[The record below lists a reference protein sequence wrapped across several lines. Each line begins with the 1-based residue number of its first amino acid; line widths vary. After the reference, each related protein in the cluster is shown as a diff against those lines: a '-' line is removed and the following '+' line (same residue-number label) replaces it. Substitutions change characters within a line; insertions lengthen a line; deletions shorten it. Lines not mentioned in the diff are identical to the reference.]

1 MTSTRRREFSLPSPT
16 SPCPTAGPGLE
27 VPRPKPLSA
36 PLSCPSCA
44 PGLTVAHERP
54 LAPASAGVARS
65 GLRLPR
71 PPLFVSDA
79 SSSPARAHDC
89 RRWDRRPQLGGRSA
103 RVPTPKPGACG
114 RSAGGHR
121 RGLPWGPVSLPG
133 PRVRPQPPGSGSAS
147 ARRCR
152 GTFPTLRPPL
162 SRKGDPLSPR
172 APKCPHVS
180 SRPGGLQPAG
190 GQGPAGP
197 LPRETDPPRVARPG
211 KGL

>member
-1 MTSTRRREFSLPSPT
+1 MGAPWRPPQQVSP
-16 SPCPTAGPGLE
+16 
-27 VPRPKPLSA
+27 
-36 PLSCPSCA
+36 
-44 PGLTVAHERP
+44 
-54 LAPASAGVARS
+54 APAFVYRD
-65 GLRLPR
+65 PR
-71 PPLFVSDA
+71 HFVSDA

-103 RVPTPKPGACG
+103 RVPTPKPGACS

-147 ARRCR
+147 ARGCR

-180 SRPGGLQPAG
+180 SRPGGLRPAG

>member
-1 MTSTRRREFSLPSPT
+1 MTSTRRRESSLPSPT

-44 PGLTVAHERP
+44 PGLTVAHGRP
-54 LAPASAGVARS
+54 LAPASAGVAPS

-71 PPLFVSDA
+71 PPHFVSDA

-103 RVPTPKPGACG
+103 RVPTPKPGACS

-147 ARRCR
+147 AHGCR

-180 SRPGGLQPAG
+180 SRPAARGRPGTRWASPAG
-190 GQGPAGP
+190 
-197 LPRETDPPRVARPG
+197 D
-211 KGL
+211 